1 MYQDEQN
8 NQRKKSPIKSSF
20 FRKIGGKGAKKAA
33 GAAGRLLKLIVHALI
48 SFIMKIFAIGL
59 PAFLIIAAVF
69 ATAFFIKFEFRG
81 AEQEYDF
88 RDPNE
93 LEQIED
99 EKDRVNLVAEEIN
112 EENEIRRDFYK
123 YFSGISYW
131 QINTKEKQDKLI
143 GPYHKDAVKDFFG
156 REKQFQLHPNFLY
169 MLDEYAF
176 DNKWQFP
183 EQFIKPVAYEYNPD
197 GVESDPNDYKDV
209 GKDDDKKESADNP
222 TANQTGEEK
231 KKTLKLKPI
240 LDKSGEIIIES
251 HKRDPDTYKELED
264 KEKSVSDYG
273 LGTIF
278 KYKEMNR
285 AKVQSGVYIAKDVYN
300 PATKQV
306 EKKQIDEAYEFDLP
320 LDDPEPKYIIDEL
333 ICLTGY
339 MRFNYEEGR
348 QLQEGV
354 NEGES
359 TNEKDNVQ
367 KIKYDEAI
375 IEEINEEQTKEL
387 GYPVKTITKIPLY
400 KYRDTNLSGIYNV
413 MDVPTEPD
421 KEDYGFKYYIDYLDV
436 FKAYIPGKV
445 ELDMSDRIDK
455 KELKKIIE
463 AEKEGSDAENLG
475 HKSADFGSMAVGSK
489 TESTSFKNAMQYFSL
504 AQKYGNQYGFDPYL
518 IVAMMAQE
526 SGGNANAKGGGIL
539 QIQDKTTTYNR
550 DDGTKETYTANPYD
564 VESSIKY
571 IAMRMG
577 NNLKKYK
584 GDYMLTMFSYNMGE
598 GTANYILKNHPEE
611 YKNGTWMDY
620 REEARAHMAAKSGYA
635 GRKSASQHCIP
646 QGKAQGSGGLWGDTC
661 YIENVLRYYAGNG
674 AAASGPTTSGSGGIA
689 QQGQEGSLL
698 NSQTGQ
704 AQTGGGNTG
713 GILNSIV
720 GKITNATKFVGSK
733 LIRGVESF
741 VSKFKDFWDDFVP
754 DYEEEEFPCFEF
766 KKSLNAKETEDIR
779 KMAKTYSTMELFSE
793 IGVEDKEEA
802 ETMMDDGFFEN
813 YTGMDASMSGMFG
826 GGFGGSG
833 AGEYGEFCGYGGYVP
848 PLSGSLPI
856 SSPFGWRVHPIK
868 KTRKHHDGVDIPK
881 PKGTPVMAS
890 KSGKVSYASVM
901 GGYGKVIFVDHGN
914 GEQTRYAHLN
924 EILVSVGQQVETGQ
938 IIGKVGT
945 TGMSTGNHLH
955 FELRVNGAL
964 KDPTAIVKGQK
975 KGPAP
980 AEGSM
985 GCGQGKMATGTMESP
1000 DGGKMPKGAGQVIQA
1015 GQSKIGKP
1023 YLWGAKGPNA
1033 FDCSGFVYYTFKQ
1046 VGVTVPSSTESWR
1059 TSGLMKPKNR
1069 VNLQPGDVFLL
1080 NTTRPLGHVGIY
1092 IGNGKMV
1099 HASSHYGQ
1107 VRVDSID
1114 TGYYAGRVSY
1124 NHVYTPNFSK

>member
-1 MYQDEQN
+1 MDN
-8 NQRKKSPIKSSF
+8 NRNKQENSPIKSSF
-20 FRKIGGKGAKKAA
+20 IKGMRKKGAKKAA
-33 GAAGRLLKLIVHALI
+33 PAAGRLIKLIAHSII
-48 SFIMKIFAIGL
+48 SFIVKILTIGL
-59 PAFLIIAAVF
+59 PAFLIMAAVF
-69 ATAFFIKFEFRG
+69 SVAFFVKYEFRG
-81 AEQEYDF
+81 IEQEYDF

-93 LEQIED
+93 LAEVED
-99 EKDRVNLVAEEIN
+99 EKDRSNLVAEEIN

-131 QINTKEKQDKLI
+131 QINTKEKQNELI
-143 GPYHKDAVKDFFG
+143 GPYHKDAVKDYFG

-169 MLDEYAF
+169 MLDEYEF

-197 GVESDPNDYKDV
+197 GVKEDKNDYVDK
-209 GKDDDKKESADNP
+209 GKEERKKESQKNP
-222 TANQTGEEK
+222 EKNQTGEDK

-240 LDKSGEIIIES
+240 LDDSGEILVES
-251 HKRDPDTYKELED
+251 HKRDTDTYKQLEE

-278 KYKEMNR
+278 KYKEMKR

-300 PATKQV
+300 PQTQQV
-306 EKKQIDEAYEFDLP
+306 EKQQIDEAYEFDLP

-333 ICLTGY
+333 ICMTGY
-339 MRFNYEEGR
+339 MSFNYEEGR

-359 TNEKDNVQ
+359 ANEKDNVQ
-367 KIKYDEAI
+367 KIKYDEVV
-375 IEEINEEQTKEL
+375 IEEINEEQSALL
-387 GYPVKTITKIPLY
+387 GYPVKTVTKIPLY

-421 KEDYGFKYYIDYLDV
+421 KEDYGFKYYVDYLDV
-436 FKAYIPGKV
+436 FKTYIPGKV
-445 ELDMSDRIDK
+445 EIDMSDRIDYN
-455 KELKKIIE
+455 ELRKIME
-463 AEKEGSDAENLG
+463 AEKEGSEAEQNSPQ
-475 HKSADFGSMAVGSK
+475 KADFGSMAVGSK
-489 TESTSFKNAMQYFSL
+489 TDSTSFKNAMQYFNL

-539 QIQDKTTTYNR
+539 QIQDKTTTFNR
-550 DDGTKETYTANPYD
+550 DDGTKETYTANPYN

-598 GTANYILKNHPEE
+598 GTANYILKNHPDA

-689 QQGQEGSLL
+689 QPGQEGSLL
-698 NSQTGQ
+698 SSQTGQ
-704 AQTGGGNTG
+704 AQTGGGTG
-713 GILNSIV
+713 GGLLNSIV

-733 LIRGVESF
+733 LIRGVETF
-741 VSKFKDFWDDFVP
+741 VSKFKDFWDKFVIN
-754 DYEEEEFPCFEF
+754 YEEEYPCFVF
-766 KKSLNAKETEDIR
+766 QKSLNIDESEDIR

-793 IGVEDKEEA
+793 IGIEDKEEA

-813 YTGMDASMSGMFG
+813 YTGLDASMGAMFG
-826 GGFGGSG
+826 GLGGG
-833 AGEYGEFCGYGGYVP
+833 TGEYGEFCGYGGYVP
-848 PLSGSLPI
+848 PISGSVPI

-881 PKGTPVMAS
+881 PKGTPVMVS

-914 GEQTRYAHLN
+914 GEQTRYAHLS

-955 FELRVNGAL
+955 FELRVNGSL

-985 GCGQGKMATGTMESP
+985 GCGQGKMATGTMQSP
-1000 DGGKMPKGAGQVIQA
+1000 DGGTMPKGAGQLIQI
-1015 GQSKIGKP
+1015 GQNKIGRP
-1023 YLWGAKGPNA
+1023 YVWGAKGPNS

-1046 VGVTVPSSTESWR
+1046 IGVTVPSSTDGWKS
-1059 TSGLMKPKNR
+1059 SGLMKSKTR
-1069 VNLQPGDVFLL
+1069 QQLQPGDVFLL
-1080 NTTRPLGHVGIY
+1080 NTTRPLGHVAIY
-1092 IGNGKMV
+1092 IGNGKMM

-1114 TGYYAGRVSY
+1114 TGYYAGRVAY

>member
-1 MYQDEQN
+1 MYQDDQN
-8 NQRKKSPIKSSF
+8 NQQKKSPIKSSLL
-20 FRKIGGKGAKKAA
+20 KQMGGKGAKKAA
-33 GAAGRLLKLIVHALI
+33 GAAGRLLKLIIHALI
-48 SFIMKIFAIGL
+48 SFIVKIFAIGL
-59 PAFLIIAAVF
+59 PAFLIVAAVF

-81 AEQEYDF
+81 TEQEYDF
-88 RDPNE
+88 REPNE

-112 EENEIRRDFYK
+112 KENEIRRDFYK

-131 QINTKEKQDKLI
+131 QINTKKDQDKLI
-143 GPYHKDAVKDFFG
+143 GPYDKDAVKDFFG
-156 REKQFQLHPNFLY
+156 REKQFQLHPNLLY
-169 MLDEYAF
+169 MLDEYAY

-183 EQFIKPVAYEYNPD
+183 EQFIQPVAYEYNPN
-197 GVESDPNDYKDV
+197 GVSKDENDYVDTSKDKDKND
-209 GKDDDKKESADNP
+209 GKGNN
-222 TANQTGEEK
+222 NQTGKEK

-240 LDKSGEIIIES
+240 LDKSGEVIVES
-251 HKRDPDTYKELED
+251 HKRDPDTYKKKDE
-264 KEKSVSDYG
+264 KEKSVADYG

-278 KYKEMNR
+278 KYKEMKR

-300 PATKQV
+300 PETKQV

-333 ICLTGY
+333 ICLTGH
-339 MRFNYEEGR
+339 MSFNYEEGR
-348 QLQEGV
+348 QLQEAV

-367 KIKYDEAI
+367 KIKYAEATVKEVDEVQSRKLG
-375 IEEINEEQTKEL
+375 QTIM
-387 GYPVKTITKIPLY
+387 KTTVIPLY
-400 KYRDTNLSGIYNV
+400 KYRDTNLSGVYNV

-436 FKAYIPGKV
+436 FKTYIPGKV
-445 ELDMSDRIDK
+445 EIDMSDRIDYD
-455 KELKKIIE
+455 ELQKIM
-463 AEKEGSDAENLG
+463 DAEEAG
-475 HKSADFGSMAVGSK
+475 SEADQTAPKKADFGSMAVGSK
-489 TESTSFKNAMQYFSL
+489 TDSTSFKNAMQYFAL

-526 SGGNANAKGGGIL
+526 SGGNPNARGGGIL

-550 DDGTKETYTANPYD
+550 DDGTKETYTANPYN

-598 GTANYILKNHPEE
+598 GTANYILKKHPDA

-646 QGKAQGSGGLWGDTC
+646 PGKAQGTGGLWGDTC

-674 AAASGPTTSGSGGIA
+674 AAASGPTTSGGGGIA
-689 QQGQEGSLL
+689 QPGREGSLL
-698 NSQTGQ
+698 TSQTGQ
-704 AQTGGGNTG
+704 AQTSSGGGLLSN
-713 GILNSIV
+713 IA

-741 VSKFKDFWDDFVP
+741 VSKFKDFWDTFVP
-754 DYEEEEFPCFEF
+754 DYEEEFPCFEF
-766 KKSLNAKETEDIR
+766 KKSLSVKETEDIR

-813 YTGMDASMSGMFG
+813 YTGMDADMSALM

-833 AGEYGEFCGYGGYVP
+833 ESEYGEFCGYGGYVP
-848 PLSGSLPI
+848 PIAGNITI

-890 KSGKVSYASVM
+890 KTGKVSYASVM

-914 GEQTRYAHLN
+914 GEQTRYAHLS

-955 FELRVNGAL
+955 FEFRLNGSP
-964 KDPTAIVKGQK
+964 KDPTAIAKGQK

-980 AEGSM
+980 AGGSM
-985 GCGQGKMATGTMESP
+985 GCGQGKMAKGTMDNP
-1000 DGGKMPKGAGQVIQA
+1000 DGGKMPKGAGQLAQIGQA
-1015 GQSKIGKP
+1015 KIGKP
-1023 YLWGAKGPNA
+1023 YVWGSRGPNA
-1033 FDCSGFVYYTFKQ
+1033 FDCSGFVWYTFKQ
-1046 VGVTVPSSTESWR
+1046 IGINVPSSTDGWKV
-1059 TSGLMKPKNR
+1059 SGLMKPKTRNTLR
-1069 VNLQPGDVFLL
+1069 PGDVMLL
-1080 NTTRPLGHVGIY
+1080 NTTRPLGHVAIY
-1092 IGNGKMV
+1092 IGNGKIM

-1124 NHVYTPNFSK
+1124 NHVYTPNLSQ